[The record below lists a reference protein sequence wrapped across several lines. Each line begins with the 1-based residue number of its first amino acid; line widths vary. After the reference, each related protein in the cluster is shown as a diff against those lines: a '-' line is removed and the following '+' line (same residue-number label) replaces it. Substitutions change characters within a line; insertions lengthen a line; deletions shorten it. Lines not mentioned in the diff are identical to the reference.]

1 MVVAKARA
9 LGLDQLVDAVSIGYV
24 VLYLIVIALILWRAK
39 GGPTKAIWA
48 ALVSVIFAVPIVLL
62 AFESKQAA
70 TEVAAKNAEY
80 LAKYEPAKAIF
91 DKLCKE
97 QSAPIIKRT
106 VADVEGVLLLKVR
119 PAVGYVSEKEK
130 NVPDWPEAAMP
141 GFGRVQDKLN
151 EGYAESLLVDWYWRE
166 RSLGLPSR
174 LWRTWVPQ
182 SSIGGQPYL
191 DENRSSKI
199 AFQGFRYVDIVS
211 SDGKTRARVTVRKAP
226 ENKDRPYPGLAF
238 LYETEP
244 RNAPRYGVTFED
256 NLDPALRKHW
266 IAGTTVKVID
276 TDTNDVI
283 GEQSFWKLDKGFG
296 ATGQFGSWS
305 TNAETCVPNMRT
317 DDSNGMAFIYAAINP
332 KQGN

>member
-106 VADVEGVLLLKVR
+106 VEDVEGVLLLKVR
-119 PAVGYVSEKEK
+119 PAAAYGGETEK
-130 NVPDWPEAAMP
+130 NVPDWPEAAIP
-141 GFGRVQDKLN
+141 EFGRLTSK
-151 EGYAESLLVDWYWRE
+151 
-166 RSLGLPSR
+166 
-174 LWRTWVPQ
+174 Q
-182 SSIGGQPYL
+182 S
-191 DENRSSKI
+191 
-199 AFQGFRYVDIVS
+199 QGFPERFLNVWRFFDLPVGNPPTPFKAWTEYGNVGSIRDAGWRKGFAYVDVLQ
-211 SDGKTRARVTVRKAP
+211 SDGVSRSRYTGTIDESKTDHPFPGLRVTSAP
-226 ENKDRPYPGLAF
+226 ATPS
-238 LYETEP
+238 
-244 RNAPRYGVTFED
+244 APRYGVTFED

-266 IAGTTVKVID
+266 IAGIRVMVLD
-276 TDTNDVI
+276 TQINEI
-283 GEQSFWKLDKGFG
+283 ISEQYFWTWESGFG
-296 ATGQFGSWS
+296 ATGQVQPWS
-305 TNAETCVPNMRT
+305 TNIKTCFPATNK
-317 DDSNGMAFIYAAINP
+317 SQAMALIYTTLNP
-332 KQGN
+332 KQGGSS

>member
-1 MVVAKARA
+1 MMDAKLAA
-9 LGLDQLVDAVSIGYV
+9 LGLGWITSTIGIVFWVLVIGLLFV
-24 VLYLIVIALILWRAK
+24 IVRFIRRKDYLLASVTCVPL
-39 GGPTKAIWA
+39 A
-48 ALVSVIFAVPIVLL
+48 ALFVLPVM
-62 AFESKQAA
+62 AYMEQR
-70 TEVAAKNAEY
+70 EY

-106 VADVEGVLLLKVR
+106 VEDVEGVLLLKVR